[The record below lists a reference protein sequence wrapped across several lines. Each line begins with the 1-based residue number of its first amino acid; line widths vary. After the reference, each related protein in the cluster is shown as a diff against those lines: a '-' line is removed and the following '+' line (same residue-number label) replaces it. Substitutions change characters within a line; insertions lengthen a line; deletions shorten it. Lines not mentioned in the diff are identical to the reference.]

1 VTTQADYTPEEWTVL
16 LALPFV
22 AGLDVSDAQP
32 GGSSREALAISSVS
46 IDPQFTEGPPE
57 LVRSLLQ
64 ADPQEAIRV
73 IESQQDTAGKA
84 RRDHTLMLA
93 RDAAAILRQK
103 ATPEELA
110 SYQHLIHSG
119 MQRVAEASKSG
130 AFLGM
135 GGTVVTEAEQAAIQQ
150 IDAALKAVPTQE

>member
-16 LALPFV
+16 LALPFL

-32 GGSSREALAISSVS
+32 GGSSREALAMSSAL
-46 IDPQFTEGPPE
+46 IDPQYTERGPE

-64 ADPQEAIRV
+64 ADPQEAVQV
-73 IESQQDTAGKA
+73 IESQQGTGGRA

-110 SYQHLIHSG
+110 SYQQLIHSE

-130 AFLGM
+130 SFLGM
-135 GGTVVTEAEQAAIQQ
+135 GGTVVTEAEQAAIEQ
-150 IDAALKAVPTQE
+150 IDAALNAVPTQE